1 VDIYLIRHTKT
12 ATGKGLCY
20 GQSNVALADSFSEE
34 ALQLQQKLPGLKPG
48 VLVFSSP
55 LTRCLQLA
63 ETFSSSVVSDIR
75 LLELDFGEWEGR
87 RFDDIDSEVLQHWT
101 DNFIQ
106 LAPPKGES
114 FTDLCQRA
122 ENFWQDLLTYET
134 EQVVVITHAGVIR
147 ALLTHILQLPPA
159 KAFQFRVDFG
169 SVHKLQHLDNY
180 TYINYLNL

>member
-1 VDIYLIRHTKT
+1 MDIYLIRHTKT

-20 GQSNVALADSFSEE
+20 GQSNVELADSFSEE
-34 ALQLQQKLPGLKPG
+34 ALQLKQKLPELKPG
-48 VLVFSSP
+48 SLVFSSP

-63 ETFSSSVVSDIR
+63 ETFSNSVVSDVR
-75 LLELDFGEWEGR
+75 LLELDFGDWEGM
-87 RFDDIDSEVLQHWT
+87 RFDALKPDVLLQWT
-101 DNFIQ
+101 DNFVH

-114 FTDLCQRA
+114 FTDLCLRA

-134 EQVVVITHAGVIR
+134 EQVLVITHAGVIR

-169 SVHKLQHLDNY
+169 SVHKFQHLDNY